1 MDEQKIRERAYALW
15 EEAGR
20 PEGQQEEF
28 WDRARE
34 LVAQEENLESTTIR
48 NPLQAM
54 TEPGPYGEPIEP
66 AEAFENQGEFPGL
79 ADQGDESPAPA
90 YRRRTKE

>member
-20 PEGQQEEF
+20 PEGQEQDF

-34 LVAQEENLESTTIR
+34 LVAQEDNLDMTIR

-54 TEPGPYGEPIEP
+54 TEPGPHEEPLEP
-66 AEAFENQGEFPGL
+66 AETT
-79 ADQGDESPAPA
+79 DQDNASPAA
-90 YRRRTKE
+90 RHRRSAKE